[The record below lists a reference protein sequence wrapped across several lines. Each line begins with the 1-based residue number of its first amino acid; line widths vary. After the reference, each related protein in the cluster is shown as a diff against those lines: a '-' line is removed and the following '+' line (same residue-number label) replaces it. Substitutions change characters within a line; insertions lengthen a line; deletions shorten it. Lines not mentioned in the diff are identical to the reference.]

1 MPIKK
6 DWFAHKANDY
16 DNKKDRTQNIN
27 TIAQGILKEISFSKK
42 MKIMD
47 FGSGTGLLLSEIA
60 PYVGKITAVD
70 ISASMNE
77 ILRAK
82 KVDCE
87 IEILEMDLTT
97 EQLEEKFDSIISSM
111 TFHHIEDVTEL
122 FKKLYAL
129 LNDKGTIAIADLDK
143 EDGSF
148 HSTDTGVFHYGFDR
162 DAFKHI
168 AENAGFRN
176 LKIQTISTI
185 EKPRG
190 NYSVFLLTGEK
201 INPKISG

>member
-1 MPIKK
+1 
-6 DWFAHKANDY
+6 
-16 DNKKDRTQNIN
+16 
-27 TIAQGILKEISFSKK
+27 
-42 MKIMD
+42 MD

-70 ISASMNE
+70 ISPSMNE
-77 ILRAK
+77 MLKAK
-82 KVDCE
+82 EVACE

-97 EQLEEKFDSIISSM
+97 ETLEDKFDAIISSM
-111 TFHHIEDVTEL
+111 TFHHVDNVKEL

-129 LNDKGTIAIADLDK
+129 LHDKGTIAIADLDT

-148 HSTDTGVFHYGFDR
+148 HSSDTGVFHYGFDR
-162 DAFKHI
+162 AAFKRI

-176 LKIQTISTI
+176 LKIQSISSI

-190 NYSVFLLTGEK
+190 TYSIFLLTGK
-201 INPKISG
+201 K